1 MDKIEKE
8 SRNMKIA
15 IGFDHGGFPLK
26 KDIIKIISRMG
37 HEVLDMGAY
46 ENDPDDDFP
55 DFAAPVAKAV
65 QDNTAKKGIIVCGS
79 GVGANIV
86 ANKFKGVRAGL
97 CHDTYSAAQGVKHDD
112 MNVLCLG
119 ARVVGAALAEELV
132 IAFIGAKLE
141 NNEDRFIRRLDKVK
155 KIENNE

>member
-1 MDKIEKE
+1 
-8 SRNMKIA
+8 MKIA

-26 KDIIKIISRMG
+26 NDIIKIIKRMG
-37 HEVLDMGAY
+37 HEILDMGAH
-46 ENDPDDDFP
+46 ENDPEDDFP

-65 QDNTAKKGIIVCGS
+65 QNKTAKKGIIVCGS

-112 MNVLCLG
+112 MNILCLG
-119 ARVVGAALAEELV
+119 ARVVGVALAEELV
-132 IAFIGAKLE
+132 IAFIQAELE
-141 NNEDRFIRRLDKVK
+141 SNEDRFVRRLNKVK

>member
-1 MDKIEKE
+1 
-8 SRNMKIA
+8 MKIA
-15 IGFDHGGFPLK
+15 VGFDHGGFSLK
-26 KDIIKIISRMG
+26 KNILEIISSMG
-37 HEVLDMGAY
+37 HEVIDMGAY
-46 ENDPDDDFP
+46 KNDPNDDFP

-65 QDNTAKKGIIVCGS
+65 QSNTAKKGIIVCGS

-112 MNVLCLG
+112 MNILCLG
-119 ARVVGAALAEELV
+119 ARVVGASLVEELV
-132 IAFIGAKLE
+132 MAFIEAELE
-141 NNEDRFIRRLDKVK
+141 KTEERFIRRLNKVK

>member
-1 MDKIEKE
+1 
-8 SRNMKIA
+8 MKIA

-26 KDIIKIISRMG
+26 NDIIKIIKHMG
-37 HEVLDMGAY
+37 HEILDMGAH
-46 ENDPDDDFP
+46 ENDPEDDFP

-65 QDNTAKKGIIVCGS
+65 QNKTAKKGIIVCGS

-112 MNVLCLG
+112 MNILCLG

-132 IAFIGAKLE
+132 IAFIQAELE
-141 NNEDRFIRRLDKVK
+141 SNEDRFIRRLNKVK

>member
-1 MDKIEKE
+1 
-8 SRNMKIA
+8 MKIA

-26 KDIIKIISRMG
+26 NDIIKIIKHMG
-37 HEVLDMGAY
+37 HEILDMGDH
-46 ENDPDDDFP
+46 ENDPEDDFP

-65 QDNTAKKGIIVCGS
+65 QNKTAKKGIIVCGS

-86 ANKFKGVRAGL
+86 ANKFNGVSAGQ
-97 CHDTYSAAQGVKHDD
+97 CPDTYSAAQGVKHDD
-112 MNVLCLG
+112 MNILCLG

-132 IAFIGAKLE
+132 IAFIQAELE
-141 NNEDRFIRRLDKVK
+141 SNEDRFIRRLNKVK

>member
-1 MDKIEKE
+1 
-8 SRNMKIA
+8 MKIA

-26 KDIIKIISRMG
+26 NDIIKIIKHMG
-37 HEVLDMGAY
+37 HEILDMGDH
-46 ENDPDDDFP
+46 ENDPEDDFP

-65 QDNTAKKGIIVCGS
+65 QNKTAKKGIIVCGS

-112 MNVLCLG
+112 MNILCLG

-132 IAFIGAKLE
+132 IAFIQAELE
-141 NNEDRFIRRLDKVK
+141 SNEDRFIRRLNKVK

>member
-1 MDKIEKE
+1 
-8 SRNMKIA
+8 
-15 IGFDHGGFPLK
+15 
-26 KDIIKIISRMG
+26 MG
-37 HEVLDMGAY
+37 HEILDMGAH
-46 ENDPDDDFP
+46 ENDPEDDFP

-65 QDNTAKKGIIVCGS
+65 KNKTAKKGIIVCGS

-112 MNVLCLG
+112 MNILCLG

-132 IAFIGAKLE
+132 IAFIQAELE
-141 NNEDRFIRRLDKVK
+141 SNEDRFIRRLNKVK

>member
-1 MDKIEKE
+1 
-8 SRNMKIA
+8 
-15 IGFDHGGFPLK
+15 
-26 KDIIKIISRMG
+26 MG
-37 HEVLDMGAY
+37 HEILDMGAH
-46 ENDPDDDFP
+46 ENDPEDDFP

-65 QDNTAKKGIIVCGS
+65 QNKTAKKGIIVCGS

-112 MNVLCLG
+112 MNILCLG
-119 ARVVGAALAEELV
+119 ARVIGAALAEELV
-132 IAFIGAKLE
+132 IAFIQAELE
-141 NNEDRFIRRLDKVK
+141 SNEDRFIRRLNKVK